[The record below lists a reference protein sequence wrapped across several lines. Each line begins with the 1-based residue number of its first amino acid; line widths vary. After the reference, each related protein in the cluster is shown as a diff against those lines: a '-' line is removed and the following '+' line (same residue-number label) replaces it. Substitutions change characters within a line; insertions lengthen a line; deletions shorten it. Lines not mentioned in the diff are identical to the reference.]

1 MIKVK
6 LALLLLSLSA
16 CELNFPQRYEG
27 EGLAGWRVTGGCPE
41 DEKCSSSAPD
51 GLRLRSLS
59 MAELPYITA
68 LDGTQ
73 SFLVESPTGEE
84 NQVPYTVELHSNIM
98 EIVDISPGQF
108 TIRGNGTTS
117 SVGAILSLRETE
129 SGTLLDRFRL
139 PVKAI
144 DSVLLLPLKDE
155 GFLSFGVQ
163 ALFVG
168 STSNLT
174 AQLNSP
180 DYTKS
185 ILGTDIGEA
194 VSDEGLQLRAAE
206 DSRSLITIQQS
217 AWNQGLLLAGQT
229 VGSGTVEL
237 QTGSGTLYEFPL
249 SVVDR
254 INSIELFGEE
264 SIDLAKPARIC
275 ALLQSEFGRVIGVPL
290 VFEIDGPATF
300 VRDNDNDCINVTM
313 NDAGEALLTVTGDGQ
328 SASLALFGVE

>member
-16 CELNFPQRYEG
+16 CDFNIPQPYEG
-27 EGLAGWRVTGGCPE
+27 EGLAGRRVTGGCPE

-73 SFLVESPTGEE
+73 SFLVESPTGEA

-144 DSVLLLPLKDE
+144 DSVLLLPLTDE
-155 GFLSFGVQ
+155 GFFSFGVH
-163 ALFVG
+163 AVFVG

-185 ILGTDIGEA
+185 IFGDEIGEA
-194 VSDEGLQLRAAE
+194 ISDESLQLRASE
-206 DSRSLITIQQS
+206 DSGSLFTLQQPV
-217 AWNQGLLLAGQT
+217 WNQGILLAGQT

-254 INSIELFGEE
+254 ISSIVLFGIS
-264 SIDLAKPARIC
+264 SIDLVKPAKIC
-275 ALLQSEFGRVIGVPL
+275 AFLQSEFGRVIGVPL
-290 VFEIDGPATF
+290 VFEIDGPAEF
-300 VRDNDNDCINVTM
+300 VRDDDIDCINVTM
-313 NDAGEALLTVTGDGQ
+313 TEAEEALLTVTGDGQ
-328 SASLALFGVE
+328 SASLTLQGVE